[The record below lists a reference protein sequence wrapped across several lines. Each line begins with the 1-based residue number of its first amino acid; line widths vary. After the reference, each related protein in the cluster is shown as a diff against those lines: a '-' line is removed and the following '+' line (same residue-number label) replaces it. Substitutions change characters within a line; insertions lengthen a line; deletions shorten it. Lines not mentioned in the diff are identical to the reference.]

1 MVGRLVPETG
11 EVKVAATPTSNTY
24 PYGIVVN
31 SRGVPWYVDFRGN
44 RLGRV
49 DPVTMEIREYV
60 LPDRATRPRRIAI
73 TPDDVL
79 WYTDYARG
87 YLGQLDPKTG
97 AVREWSSPGGP
108 QSQPYGI
115 AAVGNIV
122 WYSESGVRPNT
133 LVRFDTRTET
143 FQTWVIPSGGGVV
156 RHMMATS
163 DGNLV
168 LACSG
173 LNRVALVDVND

>member
-1 MVGRLVPETG
+1 
-11 EVKVAATPTSNTY
+11 
-24 PYGIVVN
+24 VN

-60 LPDRATRPRRIAI
+60 LPDPAARPRRIAI

-79 WYTDYARG
+79 WYTDYARS

-97 AVREWSSPGGP
+97 AVREWPSPGGP
-108 QSQPYGI
+108 QSQPYSI
-115 AAVGNIV
+115 AAVGHIV
-122 WYSESGVRPNT
+122 WYSELGVRPNT

-156 RHMMATS
+156 RHMMAMS
-163 DGNLV
+163 DSNLM

-173 LNRVALVDVND
+173 LNRVALVEVND